1 MEGKKTLTPMQL
13 LNKKLKTLSIED
25 FYIWVS
31 SDIDYMIQKEKEVII
46 EAANYSTKKN
56 KKLLESKG
64 ILTSDKIGENYY
76 NTKYNN
82 NGK

>member
-1 MEGKKTLTPMQL
+1 MEGKTLTPIDKALEYLAPRYDLSLETVKYL
-13 LNKKLKTLSIED
+13 LSLKVD
-25 FYIWVS
+25 
-31 SDIDYMIQKEKEVII
+31 EKEAII
-46 EAANYSTKKN
+46 DAANYSTKKN

-82 NGK
+82 GLAMC